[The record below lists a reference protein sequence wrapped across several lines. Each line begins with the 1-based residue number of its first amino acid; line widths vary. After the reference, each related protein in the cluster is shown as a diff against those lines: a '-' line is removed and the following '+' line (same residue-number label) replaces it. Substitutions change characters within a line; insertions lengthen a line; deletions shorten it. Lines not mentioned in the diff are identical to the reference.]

1 MAEAGTPALAFDES
15 MALEQIVRS
24 TSSWQFPAWVTLLED
39 SQKLPSAPG
48 RMEAPQLEESD
59 QNFLGRLV
67 WAAKGSVGPIFESCP
82 PLLLEPVE
90 PLVARLPADAVM
102 SAEFG
107 VAGIAPVEG
116 IGNESSSHV
125 HG

>member
-67 WAAKGSVGPIFESCP
+67 WAAKRS
-82 PLLLEPVE
+82 
-90 PLVARLPADAVM
+90 
-102 SAEFG
+102 
-107 VAGIAPVEG
+107 
-116 IGNESSSHV
+116 
-125 HG
+125 